1 MNSVI
6 RSMRVDW
13 ARMTSVGY
21 GMIAGYA
28 LSMPILMAVLTLVM
42 SGDDTV
48 AVILWLYKYLAG
60 LNLMMYVS
68 FMTFPAVYQDMGNN
82 ADMNGLMPVSRRNQV
97 LGRYAYLLLFGVV
110 FVVTTALTYPLA
122 FAVAGRLGSMGAL
135 PWGMLAAL
143 LFAYVVLAAIVLTL
157 VYRFKSQT
165 LLYVVV
171 FAGSGLV
178 LCGFVLAARF
188 SEQVQMVMG
197 WLGSHVFSS
206 VWITGVLGVVIAA
219 VVLAGSYLLSVRLYE
234 RKEM

>member
-1 MNSVI
+1 MNAMVK
-6 RSMRVDW
+6 SMRVDW

-21 GMIAGYA
+21 GMVVGYV
-28 LSMPILMAVLTLVM
+28 LSMPILMVVLTLVIG
-42 SGDDTV
+42 GDAAT
-48 AVILWLYKYLAG
+48 AGILWLYKYLAA

-68 FMTFPAVYQDMGNN
+68 FMTFPSVYQDMGNN

-97 LGRYAYLLLFGVV
+97 LGRYVYLLIFGVI
-110 FVVTTALTYPLA
+110 FILTEALTYPLA
-122 FAVAGRLGSMGAL
+122 FAVAGQLGSMGAL
-135 PWGMLAAL
+135 PWGTLAAL
-143 LFAYVVLAAIVLTL
+143 LFAYVVLAAIVLVL
-157 VYRFKSQT
+157 VYRFKAQT

-171 FAGSGLV
+171 FAGSGLM

-188 SEQVQMVMG
+188 SDQVQTILG

-206 VWITGVLGVVIAA
+206 VWLTGVLGVVIAA